1 MLWKVEHSRKYL
13 EERWD
18 RDQVDWVKIIE
29 SESEEK
35 YTNPPNRYSSTS
47 LINKLEELGIGRP
60 STYVSIIESITS
72 VFINSE
78 SSLKPRIL
86 AIALINNF
94 MKPYFNQYIDYEFS
108 KTMEDELDLI
118 LESKNPEESKI
129 KFLQKSHETIKSHV
143 EDYGIQDPL
152 ALTTVKL
159 PFESRYVVKTGR
171 IQGKIPYPYLLRD
184 DDFKV
189 GLPPEIT
196 IEEIEEEILIDEEE
210 LSEYQQKR
218 FGPRGDLIIQKQ
230 QLIQPIQDQ
239 IFNAI
244 RELAKSR
251 NYDFIFDKSADIVM
265 LYSDKRYD
273 VSDQILRTISRA
285 NNRKKVDSRKDKRE
299 IENESLIDET
309 TVVSDIENKEKED
322 ISDEKV
328 STPNKKLTVKELLE
342 QRKQKNSDKR
352 KVKD

>member
-1 MLWKVEHSRKYL
+1 MKKSYFFILLFLTSTFIFGQRGIKIGYIDTEYILENLPEYNQISKRLEEKAGDWKKEIEERSRKI
-13 EERWD
+13 
-18 RDQVDWVKIIE
+18 DQKKE
-29 SESEEK
+29 
-35 YTNPPNRYSSTS
+35 
-47 LINKLEELGIGRP
+47 
-60 STYVSIIESITS
+60 
-72 VFINSE
+72 
-78 SSLKPRIL
+78 SLKSERIL
-86 AIALINNF
+86 
-94 MKPYFNQYIDYEFS
+94 
-108 KTMEDELDLI
+108 
-118 LESKNPEESKI
+118 
-129 KFLQKSHETIKSHV
+129 
-143 EDYGIQDPL
+143 
-152 ALTTVKL
+152 LTS
-159 PFESRYVVKTGR
+159 EM
-171 IQGKIPYPYLLRD
+171 
-184 DDFKV
+184 
-189 GLPPEIT
+189 
-196 IEEIEEEILIDEEE
+196 IEEIEEEILIDEKE

-342 QRKQKNSDKR
+342 QRKQKNSNKR

>member
-1 MLWKVEHSRKYL
+1 MIFGQRGIKIGYIDTEYILENLPEYNQISKRLEEKAGDWKKEIEERSRKI
-13 EERWD
+13 
-18 RDQVDWVKIIE
+18 DQKKE
-29 SESEEK
+29 
-35 YTNPPNRYSSTS
+35 
-47 LINKLEELGIGRP
+47 
-60 STYVSIIESITS
+60 
-72 VFINSE
+72 
-78 SSLKPRIL
+78 SLKSERIL
-86 AIALINNF
+86 
-94 MKPYFNQYIDYEFS
+94 
-108 KTMEDELDLI
+108 
-118 LESKNPEESKI
+118 
-129 KFLQKSHETIKSHV
+129 
-143 EDYGIQDPL
+143 
-152 ALTTVKL
+152 LTS
-159 PFESRYVVKTGR
+159 EM
-171 IQGKIPYPYLLRD
+171 
-184 DDFKV
+184 
-189 GLPPEIT
+189 

-309 TVVSDIENKEKED
+309 TVISDIENKEKED

-342 QRKQKNSDKR
+342 QRKQKNSNKR

>member
-1 MLWKVEHSRKYL
+1 MKKSYFFILLFLTSTFIFGQRGIKIGYIDTEYILENLPEYNQISKRL
-13 EERWD
+13 EEKAG
-18 RDQVDWVKIIE
+18 DWKKEIEERTRKINQKKE
-29 SESEEK
+29 S
-35 YTNPPNRYSSTS
+35 
-47 LINKLEELGIGRP
+47 L
-60 STYVSIIESITS
+60 
-72 VFINSE
+72 NSE
-78 SSLKPRIL
+78 RIL
-86 AIALINNF
+86 
-94 MKPYFNQYIDYEFS
+94 
-108 KTMEDELDLI
+108 
-118 LESKNPEESKI
+118 
-129 KFLQKSHETIKSHV
+129 
-143 EDYGIQDPL
+143 
-152 ALTTVKL
+152 LTS
-159 PFESRYVVKTGR
+159 EM
-171 IQGKIPYPYLLRD
+171 
-184 DDFKV
+184 
-189 GLPPEIT
+189 

-342 QRKQKNSDKR
+342 QRKQKNSNKR

>member
-1 MLWKVEHSRKYL
+1 MKKSYFFILLFLTSTFIFGQRGIKIGYIDTEYILENLPEYNQISKRLEEKAGDWKKEIEERSRKI
-13 EERWD
+13 
-18 RDQVDWVKIIE
+18 DQKKE
-29 SESEEK
+29 
-35 YTNPPNRYSSTS
+35 
-47 LINKLEELGIGRP
+47 
-60 STYVSIIESITS
+60 
-72 VFINSE
+72 
-78 SSLKPRIL
+78 SLKSERIL
-86 AIALINNF
+86 
-94 MKPYFNQYIDYEFS
+94 
-108 KTMEDELDLI
+108 
-118 LESKNPEESKI
+118 
-129 KFLQKSHETIKSHV
+129 
-143 EDYGIQDPL
+143 
-152 ALTTVKL
+152 LTS
-159 PFESRYVVKTGR
+159 EM
-171 IQGKIPYPYLLRD
+171 
-184 DDFKV
+184 
-189 GLPPEIT
+189 

-309 TVVSDIENKEKED
+309 TVVSDIENKEKD
-322 ISDEKV
+322 CLLYTSDAADE
-328 STPNKKLTVKELLE
+328 
-342 QRKQKNSDKR
+342 
-352 KVKD
+352 

>member
-1 MLWKVEHSRKYL
+1 MKKSYFFILLFLTSTFIFGQRGVKIGYIDTEYILENLPEYNQISKRLEEKAGDWKKEIEERSRKI
-13 EERWD
+13 
-18 RDQVDWVKIIE
+18 DQKKE
-29 SESEEK
+29 
-35 YTNPPNRYSSTS
+35 
-47 LINKLEELGIGRP
+47 
-60 STYVSIIESITS
+60 
-72 VFINSE
+72 
-78 SSLKPRIL
+78 SLKSERIL
-86 AIALINNF
+86 
-94 MKPYFNQYIDYEFS
+94 
-108 KTMEDELDLI
+108 
-118 LESKNPEESKI
+118 
-129 KFLQKSHETIKSHV
+129 
-143 EDYGIQDPL
+143 
-152 ALTTVKL
+152 LTS
-159 PFESRYVVKTGR
+159 EM
-171 IQGKIPYPYLLRD
+171 
-184 DDFKV
+184 
-189 GLPPEIT
+189 

>member
-1 MLWKVEHSRKYL
+1 MY
-13 EERWD
+13 
-18 RDQVDWVKIIE
+18 
-29 SESEEK
+29 
-35 YTNPPNRYSSTS
+35 
-47 LINKLEELGIGRP
+47 
-60 STYVSIIESITS
+60 
-72 VFINSE
+72 
-78 SSLKPRIL
+78 
-86 AIALINNF
+86 
-94 MKPYFNQYIDYEFS
+94 
-108 KTMEDELDLI
+108 
-118 LESKNPEESKI
+118 
-129 KFLQKSHETIKSHV
+129 
-143 EDYGIQDPL
+143 
-152 ALTTVKL
+152 
-159 PFESRYVVKTGR
+159 
-171 IQGKIPYPYLLRD
+171 
-184 DDFKV
+184 
-189 GLPPEIT
+189 
-196 IEEIEEEILIDEEE
+196 
-210 LSEYQQKR
+210 KR
-218 FGPRGDLIIQKQ
+218 QQ

-342 QRKQKNSDKR
+342 QRKQKNSNKR

>member
-1 MLWKVEHSRKYL
+1 MKKTLIIVLCLFVNISLSQRGLKMAYIDTEYILENLPEYNQISKRLEEKAGDWKKEIEERSRKI
-13 EERWD
+13 
-18 RDQVDWVKIIE
+18 DQKKE
-29 SESEEK
+29 
-35 YTNPPNRYSSTS
+35 
-47 LINKLEELGIGRP
+47 
-60 STYVSIIESITS
+60 
-72 VFINSE
+72 
-78 SSLKPRIL
+78 SLKSERIL
-86 AIALINNF
+86 
-94 MKPYFNQYIDYEFS
+94 
-108 KTMEDELDLI
+108 
-118 LESKNPEESKI
+118 
-129 KFLQKSHETIKSHV
+129 
-143 EDYGIQDPL
+143 
-152 ALTTVKL
+152 LTS
-159 PFESRYVVKTGR
+159 EM
-171 IQGKIPYPYLLRD
+171 
-184 DDFKV
+184 
-189 GLPPEIT
+189 

-309 TVVSDIENKEKED
+309 TVVSEIENKEKED

-342 QRKQKNSDKR
+342 QRKQKNSNKR

>member
-1 MLWKVEHSRKYL
+1 MKKSYFFILLFLTSIFIFGQRGTKIGYIDTEYILENLPEYNQISKRLEEKASDWKKEIEERSRKI
-13 EERWD
+13 
-18 RDQVDWVKIIE
+18 DQKKE
-29 SESEEK
+29 
-35 YTNPPNRYSSTS
+35 
-47 LINKLEELGIGRP
+47 
-60 STYVSIIESITS
+60 
-72 VFINSE
+72 
-78 SSLKPRIL
+78 SLKSERIL
-86 AIALINNF
+86 
-94 MKPYFNQYIDYEFS
+94 
-108 KTMEDELDLI
+108 
-118 LESKNPEESKI
+118 
-129 KFLQKSHETIKSHV
+129 
-143 EDYGIQDPL
+143 
-152 ALTTVKL
+152 LTS
-159 PFESRYVVKTGR
+159 EM
-171 IQGKIPYPYLLRD
+171 
-184 DDFKV
+184 
-189 GLPPEIT
+189 

-309 TVVSDIENKEKED
+309 KIASEIENKEKDNPSE
-322 ISDEKV
+322 EKV

-342 QRKQKNSDKR
+342 QRKQKNSNKR

>member
-1 MLWKVEHSRKYL
+1 MKKSYFFILLFLTSTFIFGQRGIKIGYIDTEYILENLPEYNQISKRLEEKAGDWKKEIEERSRKI
-13 EERWD
+13 
-18 RDQVDWVKIIE
+18 DQKKE
-29 SESEEK
+29 
-35 YTNPPNRYSSTS
+35 
-47 LINKLEELGIGRP
+47 
-60 STYVSIIESITS
+60 
-72 VFINSE
+72 
-78 SSLKPRIL
+78 SLKSERIL
-86 AIALINNF
+86 
-94 MKPYFNQYIDYEFS
+94 
-108 KTMEDELDLI
+108 
-118 LESKNPEESKI
+118 
-129 KFLQKSHETIKSHV
+129 
-143 EDYGIQDPL
+143 
-152 ALTTVKL
+152 LTS
-159 PFESRYVVKTGR
+159 EM
-171 IQGKIPYPYLLRD
+171 
-184 DDFKV
+184 
-189 GLPPEIT
+189 

-273 VSDQILRTISRA
+273 ISDQILRTISRA
-285 NNRKKVDSRKDKRE
+285 NNRKKVDSRKNKRE

-309 TVVSDIENKEKED
+309 TVASEIENKEKDGSSE
-322 ISDEKV
+322 EKV

-342 QRKQKNSDKR
+342 QRKQKNSNKR